1 MLSGGQDDFADP
13 RGSPSKIGEPS
24 FACTY
29 SVLITASV
37 GGEMCGGN
45 LTNQVS
51 DAVLSSSINR
61 PLNRNGRHM
70 IKYESEH
77 MRPYFKTT
85 FQSSNSF
92 PSSHTSC
99 TSLGL
104 GYADQR
110 IKYTSIRKRFACLFI
125 CLFIS

>member
-1 MLSGGQDDFADP
+1 MLSGGQDDFTDP
-13 RGSPSKIGEPS
+13 RGSPSKIGEQS

-29 SVLITASV
+29 SMLMVTASV

-45 LTNQVS
+45 LTSQVS
-51 DAVLSSSINR
+51 DPVLSSSING
-61 PLNRNGRHM
+61 PLNRNGRHT

-77 MRPYFKTT
+77 MHPYFKTT

-99 TSLGL
+99 IGLGL

-110 IKYTSIRKRFACLFI
+110 IKYMSI
-125 CLFIS
+125 